1 MSTYAVN
8 YRYAASHDELAELRP
23 AHRAWLEGLLEQ
35 GTLLASGPLGDFAGA
50 LLLMKATD
58 EAELSSIL
66 DNDPFDIA
74 GFIGERVIEE
84 WNPIFSP
91 FNK

>member
-1 MSTYAVN
+1 MNTYAVN
-8 YRYAASHDELAELRP
+8 YRYAASNHELAELRP
-23 AHRAWLEGLLEQ
+23 AHRAWLEGLLGQ

-50 LLLMKATD
+50 LLIMKATD
-58 EAELSSIL
+58 ESELSSIL

-84 WNPIFSP
+84 WKPVFGP
-91 FNK
+91 FN